1 MEMLLLKNS
10 LLTDH
15 DKKKRDNCFFCD
27 NFSLLFMGRIR
38 SGDFFQDT
46 WGGS

>member
-10 LLTDH
+10 LLTDN
-15 DKKKRDNCFFCD
+15 DKKKKDNCFFCD

-38 SGDFFQDT
+38 GWDFFSRYL
-46 WGGS
+46 GR